1 MKAEILKTPIIYG
14 SGATIQTLYLSSRNW
29 LSYIDFFEDEVKFLK
44 KLLLKFFTDDLN
56 DENTNNIQEINCAI
70 NTLDRKKNLVLNKIF
85 CHQSHLKST
94 IEELMNLK
102 EDYLTVQH
110 ELIQQD
116 VMNLQT
122 TLDGIKIDIYKITE
136 RQIKQSRWEG
146 SPAVKSAQP
155 KN

>member
-1 MKAEILKTPIIYG
+1 MKAEILKTPILYG
-14 SGATIQTLYLSSRNW
+14 CGATIQTLYLSSRNW
-29 LSYIDFFEDEVKFLK
+29 LSYIDFFEDEVKFLN

-56 DENTNNIQEINCAI
+56 DENTNNIQAINCSI
-70 NTLDRKKNLVLNKIF
+70 ISLDRKKNMVLNKIF

-116 VMNLQT
+116 VMDLQV
-122 TLDGIKIDIYKITE
+122 TLDAIKIDIYKITE
-136 RQIKQSRWEG
+136 QQIKQSRWEQ
-146 SPAVKSAQP
+146 SPAANRIQP